1 MILDTSASIGVKCHV
16 SGVIDERLTMY
27 VIIVGCGRV
36 GSELAKLLVD
46 EGHNVVV
53 IDKSEASFDRLGGA
67 FNGLTI
73 VGNGFDLTLLK
84 QAGIEKADAFCA
96 VTNGDNT
103 NLVSAQVAKRIF
115 KIPKVIA
122 RVYDPQRAHIYAA
135 LGLDIISGTML
146 FASMIR
152 DKVIESRFSSY
163 LIETKELGVI
173 EIEVKN
179 SLVGKTIQEINL
191 PQEFLVVAIRRLDGV
206 IIPEPNTVLKAK
218 DMLMA
223 VVKVTS
229 LKKIKEKFS
238 L

>member
-1 MILDTSASIGVKCHV
+1 
-16 SGVIDERLTMY
+16 MY

-36 GSELAKLLVD
+36 GSELAKLLSN

-53 IDKSEASFDRLGGA
+53 IDKTQVSFDRLGGA
-67 FNGLTI
+67 FNGLTL
-73 VGNGFDLTLLK
+73 VGNGFDLELLR

-103 NLVSAQVAKRIF
+103 NLISAQVAKKIF
-115 KIPKVIA
+115 KVPKVIA

-135 LGLDIISGTML
+135 LGLDIISGTIL
-146 FASMIR
+146 FAAMLR
-152 DKVIESRFSSY
+152 DKIIESRFSSY
-163 LIETKELGVI
+163 LIETKDLGVI
-173 EIEVKN
+173 EIEAKT
-179 SLVGKTIQEINL
+179 SLIGKTVQEVNL
-191 PQEFLVVAIRRLDGV
+191 AGEFLVVAIRRLDGV
-206 IIPEPNTVLKAK
+206 IIPEPQTVLKAK
-218 DMLMA
+218 DILTG